1 MAIGLPQ
8 YASSTFNT
16 CEDQPLPLMHSPPMR
31 FMVNPDDVPL
41 AHHNPIPV
49 SLHWQDEVK
58 AGLPRDVELG
68 VLEPVPVGESV
79 GNTSFGKHIIW
90 ETRHTQSPF
99 HQARS
104 VPSDKKKTMFDCWN
118 GYHSVPLHP
127 DDCHI
132 TTFITPWG

>member
-49 SLHWQDEVK
+49 PLHWQDEVK
-58 AGLPRDVELG
+58 AGLPRDVGLG
-68 VLEPVPVGESV
+68 VLEPVPVGLLVNPCETHHL
-79 GNTSFGKHIIW
+79 GNTP
-90 ETRHTQSPF
+90 HTKSL
-99 HQARS
+99 
-104 VPSDKKKTMFDCWN
+104 PSGEICTQ
-118 GYHSVPLHP
+118 
-127 DDCHI
+127 
-132 TTFITPWG
+132 